1 MVTMFRAMRFALL
14 AFAACAAQ
22 AHAAIPLTLA
32 QAVRLALDRNHDARL
47 AAIAVDSAQAA
58 LTQAQ
63 AAPNPSLT
71 LQTTNI
77 NPAAGVG
84 AGSLRGKTVDS
95 TVRVDQLVERGGK
108 RELRGAAAAQVVTA
122 ARAAADDVRRQLRR
136 DVGQAYY
143 DLLAAQDRAQVLAQL
158 ADLSEHALRAAQQR
172 ERAGD
177 LAPSDTLRLRMEALR
192 ARNDADGAA
201 ASLVQAQRALALMLG
216 AEPGESPMAV
226 GGWPEPVVPGGAQ
239 TVIERRADM
248 RAAQARLDAARAAH
262 KLALAGRT
270 RDISVGVQFEHYP
283 ASAANPQGSGNSVGI
298 AVQVPLFV
306 RYGLEGEVR
315 AAQASV
321 DAAEEALLRTRQLAR
336 AELDKAAADLRASA
350 ALVARFE
357 RDILPA
363 ARKASEAGEFAFS
376 HGASSVMDVLDM
388 RRTYRAAELDA
399 IAAHADFARSAVAFD
414 AAISEESKE

>member
-1 MVTMFRAMRFALL
+1 MVTMYRAMRCALL
-14 AFAACAAQ
+14 AFAACAAP
-22 AHAAIPLTLA
+22 AHAAMPLTLA
-32 QAVRLALDRNHDARL
+32 QAVRLALSRNHDARL
-47 AAIAVDSAQAA
+47 AAIAVDSAEAA
-58 LTQAQ
+58 QTQAR

-84 AGSLRGKTVDS
+84 AGSLRSKTVDS

-108 RELRGAAAAQVVTA
+108 RELRGAAAAQLVAA
-122 ARAAADDVRRQLRR
+122 ARADADDVRRQLRR

-143 DLLAAQDRAQVLAQL
+143 DLLAAQERVQVLVQL

-177 LAPSDTLRLRMEALR
+177 LAPSDTLRLRMDALR
-192 ARNDADGAA
+192 ARNDADSAT
-201 ASLVQAQRALALMLG
+201 ASLGQAQRALALLLG
-216 AEPGESPMAV
+216 AESGELPSAV
-226 GGWPEPVVPGGAQ
+226 DGWPALVLADRGQAL
-239 TVIERRADM
+239 IERRADV

-270 RDISVGVQFEHYP
+270 RDITVGVQFEHYP

-306 RYGLEGEVR
+306 RYGMEGEVR

-336 AELDKAAADLRASA
+336 AELDKASAELKTSA
-350 ALVARFE
+350 ALVGRFE
-357 RDILPA
+357 HDILPA

-376 HGASSVMDVLDM
+376 HGASSVMDVLDV
-388 RRTYRAAELDA
+388 RRSYRAAELDA
-399 IAAHADFARSAVAFD
+399 IAARADFAKSAAAFD